1 MSVKLSFNLAILASA
16 FLLPI
21 QIAQAQ
27 SCGSPQTTYE
37 IAICESQDL
46 NLADGDLNR
55 IYQVVR
61 SGLDKKGKKILLD
74 AQRSWISYRDME
86 CDRRADFARGGSFE
100 AGLRIS
106 CFVNLTSQRIHELN
120 RNPITGEDMQ

>member
-1 MSVKLSFNLAILASA
+1 MTVKFSSKIAILASA
-16 FLLPI
+16 FLMPT
-21 QIAQAQ
+21 QFAQ
-27 SCGSPQTTYE
+27 SQSCESPKTTYE
-37 IAICESQDL
+37 IAICGSQDL

-55 IYQVVR
+55 VYQAVR

-86 CDRRADFARGGSFE
+86 CNRRADFARGGSLE
-100 AGLRIS
+100 AGLRLS
-106 CFVNLTSQRIHELN
+106 CLVDLTSQRIHELN